1 MQKRKII
8 TTILSSL
15 LLHSLSS
22 FSITVQ
28 LQLQTKQCHLSAK
41 QGVLVIYATDR
52 SISGVCP
59 HSIYLSPSHGDF
71 LTPFDCLKTKGW
83 QWKKVLWAFMAFGCH
98 GRGVSSDTAASL
110 QPQWPP
116 PMGKAQLLQHW
127 ESYGKGRNALQCHIS
142 DRRTLESRGL
152 WGGSCFC
159 CVPKIVESGHWRW
172 KTSSYSVVPLHSTG
186 AETTQ
191 TTSPYT
197 LLFCHFE
204 LSGTTTGEDWLIL
217 PQESFYRQD
226 LRISDVCI
234 TSSGNQ
240 LFRVIIDY
248 TNIHNNLWF
257 LFPLGAPI
265 FALKEWTHMIPMS
278 CDPASAIYTDSRI
291 KLINAFYNALLWLR
305 LFVCPVQPIWC
316 QNFSE
321 SFLYFLYITFD
332 QKRSKPSR
340 AQNENASLI

>member
-1 MQKRKII
+1 MP
-8 TTILSSL
+8 
-15 LLHSLSS
+15 
-22 FSITVQ
+22 
-28 LQLQTKQCHLSAK
+28 QT
-41 QGVLVIYATDR
+41 G
-52 SISGVCP
+52 ISGVCP
-59 HSIYLSPSHGDF
+59 HSIYLSPFHWDF

-127 ESYGKGRNALQCHIS
+127 ESHGKGRNALQCHIS

-152 WGGSCFC
+152 WGESCFC

-204 LSGTTTGEDWLIL
+204 LSGTTTGEDWLML

-305 LFVCPVQPIWC
+305 LFVPLSNQFGAKISLNRFFTSCISLLIKSD
-316 QNFSE
+316 QNQVEHKMRMHHWFRQWHSKNL
-321 SFLYFLYITFD
+321 FLLFF
-332 QKRSKPSR
+332 
-340 AQNENASLI
+340 ASLMITEH